1 MPVPPMEK
9 LNNKTDQMKNV
20 PFFKRYKK
28 TVISFGVIIV
38 LFLGVGYYLG
48 FQHIPHH
55 VKELWQMIAGSTNN
69 EAQPAMDASVAAEGT
84 TTEVASRAPEF
95 PLDTLMWVNFIKNGD
110 YIPDGVKEELA
121 AIRKTDFSK
130 LIMATDKPD
139 DFEIRQAI
147 VQRFGEEAINLLKQ
161 NDATLKGGK
170 AYNAPLQKSEK
181 NGLETAR
188 VTMMVTAFNSKN
200 DNLMNIQEP
209 LLPAYDFVK
218 YESDPDT
225 WYVTDISQTIPF
237 DYKLNKR

>member
-1 MPVPPMEK
+1 MEK
-9 LNNKTDQMKNV
+9 LNDKPDQMNKES
-20 PFFKRYKK
+20 FLKRYKK
-28 TVISFGVIIV
+28 TVISFGVV
-38 LFLGVGYYLG
+38 VALFLGLGYYLG

-55 VKELWQMIAGSTNN
+55 VKELWQMIAGNTNN
-69 EAQPAMDASVAAEGT
+69 EEQPAMDASIATEGT

-95 PLDTLMWVNFIKNGD
+95 PLDTLMWVNSIKNGD

-130 LIMATDKPD
+130 MSVAIDKPS
-139 DFEIRQAI
+139 DFEIKQAI

-161 NDATLKGGK
+161 NDASLKGGK
-170 AYNAPLQKSEK
+170 AYNAPLQNSEK
-181 NGLETAR
+181 NGQEIAR

-209 LLPAYDFVK
+209 LLPVYDFVK
-218 YESDPDT
+218 FESDPNT

>member
-1 MPVPPMEK
+1 MEK
-9 LNNKTDQMKNV
+9 LNDKPDQMNKES
-20 PFFKRYKK
+20 FLKRYKK
-28 TVISFGVIIV
+28 TVISFGVV
-38 LFLGVGYYLG
+38 VALFLGLGYYLG

-55 VKELWQMIAGSTNN
+55 VKELWQMIAGNTNN
-69 EAQPAMDASVAAEGT
+69 EEQPAMDASIATEGT

-95 PLDTLMWVNFIKNGD
+95 PLDTLMWVNSIKNGD

-130 LIMATDKPD
+130 MSVATDKPS
-139 DFEIRQAI
+139 DFEIKQAI

-161 NDATLKGGK
+161 NDASLKGGK
-170 AYNAPLQKSEK
+170 AYNAPLQNSKK
-181 NGLETAR
+181 NGQEIAR

-209 LLPAYDFVK
+209 LLPVYDFVK
-218 YESDPDT
+218 FESDPNT

>member
-1 MPVPPMEK
+1 MPVPPMEN
-9 LNNKTDQMKNV
+9 LNNKPDQMKNA

-28 TVISFGVIIV
+28 TVISFGVIV
-38 LFLGVGYYLG
+38 ALFLGLGYYLG
-48 FQHIPHH
+48 FQHIPYH
-55 VKELWQMIAGSTNN
+55 VKELWQIIAGNTNK
-69 EAQPAMDASVAAEGT
+69 EEQPAMDASIATEGT
-84 TTEVASRAPEF
+84 TTEVASGAPEF
-95 PLDTLMWVNFIKNGD
+95 PLDTLMWVNSIKNGD

-130 LIMATDKPD
+130 MSVAADKPND
-139 DFEIRQAI
+139 LEIKQAI

-170 AYNAPLQKSEK
+170 AFNAPLQNSEK
-181 NGLETAR
+181 NGQEIAR

-218 YESDPDT
+218 FESDPDT